1 MITVKYLHCS
11 FAGSY
16 WVDCEV
22 LDKKEN
28 FQPPMTASQMIET
41 LVFKRIKK
49 QEAELE
55 PSDNPH
61 EIGTWYQI
69 RYTDP
74 NIEETQDRWVK
85 PEMLQFPRFSEY
97 NYG

>member
-1 MITVKYLHCS
+1 MTTVKYLHCS

-28 FQPPMTASQMIET
+28 FQPPMTASQMT
-41 LVFKRIKK
+41 QALVFKRLKK
-49 QEAELE
+49 QEVELE
-55 PSDNPH
+55 SSDNPND
-61 EIGTWYQI
+61 IGTWYQI
-69 RYTDP
+69 QYLDP
-74 NIEETQDRWVK
+74 NLGESQVRWVT
-85 PEMLQFPRFSEY
+85 PGMLEFPRFSEY